1 MDCGDAA
8 SASHA
13 HRPKTSNI
21 QMEEHMANQDAASN
35 IEMPGESSA
44 PVAAGRYVQLA
55 LLVCAAGAIYPMLY
69 KGSRSA

>member
-1 MDCGDAA
+1 
-8 SASHA
+8 
-13 HRPKTSNI
+13 
-21 QMEEHMANQDAASN
+21 MANQDAASN